1 MKEKESKSKRKNHQG
16 GRPPKASVDRK
27 TVQLKIWVTP
37 REAEEIKE
45 KAKSEGFKYT
55 GQFISRVVN
64 ERVFGQP
71 VIVQFSPQDMYTLSQ
86 LANNL
91 NQIAKHLNSGGRI
104 WSEMFGVVID
114 AKNIT
119 VDFQR
124 QLNSEIL
131 KSKKK

>member
-1 MKEKESKSKRKNHQG
+1 MKEKENKSKKNNNQG
-16 GRPPKASVDRK
+16 GRPPKAPVDRK
-27 TVQLKIWVTP
+27 SIQLKIWVTP
-37 REAEEIKE
+37 LEAEEIKG

-55 GQFISRVVN
+55 GQFISRVIK
-64 ERVFGQP
+64 ERVFGRH

-91 NQIAKHLNSGGRI
+91 NQIAKHLNSGGGVC
-104 WSEMFGVVID
+104 SEMIGIVID

-124 QLNSEIL
+124 QLNKEIL
-131 KSKKK
+131 KNKKK